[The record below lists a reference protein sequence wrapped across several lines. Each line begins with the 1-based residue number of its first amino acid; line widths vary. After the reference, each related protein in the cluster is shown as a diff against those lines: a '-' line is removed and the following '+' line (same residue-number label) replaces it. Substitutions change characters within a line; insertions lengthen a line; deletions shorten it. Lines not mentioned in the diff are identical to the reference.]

1 MSHDDS
7 RTPGTSRNRFRR
19 PGAALL
25 LCLMLISPFAA
36 SAQDAPEPT
45 VEASVNPDDAGPGD
59 AVTITVDLSFD
70 RDELLELEGG
80 DVVTYVTTLT
90 LPDGLDAESAACATG
105 VATVTCEV
113 DVVDDSTIAISGEA
127 PALLAGPGVSLEVQ
141 IDVSDDVDEDEL
153 DITSCTVV
161 GLAASA
167 TPSAIGAASPVA
179 GAPCEG
185 AETEITIPVVIPAP
199 TQEPTETPTPE
210 PTETPTPEPTETSTP
225 EPTETPTP
233 EPTNTSTPEPTETP
247 TPEPTNTPTPEPT
260 ETPTPEPTETP
271 TPEPTETPTP
281 EPTATSTPE
290 PTNTPTPEPT
300 ETPTPEP
307 TETPTPEPT
316 ETPTPEPTNTP
327 TPEPTETPTSE
338 PIIPTVE
345 AIVSKPAPVAGET
358 VDVTL
363 NVDIESTDRQVIT
376 TAESVPFTITLDVPD
391 DVTVDSATC
400 ALDEDGSDVACDTN
414 TTNESMVVITGEIP
428 ASASS
433 LDTQVSIALT
443 VDENVPESNLTLT
456 ACSSVGEADAGTPVA
471 AATPAT
477 QSCEGTE
484 TAIQF
489 QVVEPV
495 PTETPTLEPTN
506 TPVPTE
512 TPTPEPTDTPT
523 PEPTNTPT
531 PVPTNTPEPTETPT
545 PELTNTPT
553 PGSLAGYGS
562 SSFAT
567 DVAEAN
573 ETPIVLPSTGQ
584 GANETSDDSIGW
596 LLASG
601 MALALIAI
609 GFGVAFRPVSYTH
622 LRAHETVLD

>member
-161 GLAASA
+161 GIAASA

-199 TQEPTETPTPE
+199 TQEPTETPTPA
-210 PTETPTPEPTETSTP
+210 
-225 EPTETPTP
+225 
-233 EPTNTSTPEPTETP
+233 PTNTPTPEPTETP

-260 ETPTPEPTETP
+260 ETPTPEPTETSTPEPTATPPLTPPATP

-281 EPTATSTPE
+281 EPTETSTPDPTETPTPEPTNTPTPEPTETPTPEPTETSTPEPTETPTPEPTETPTPEPTETSTPE

-316 ETPTPEPTNTP
+316 
-327 TPEPTETPTSE
+327 
-338 PIIPTVE
+338 
-345 AIVSKPAPVAGET
+345 
-358 VDVTL
+358 
-363 NVDIESTDRQVIT
+363 T
-376 TAESVPFTITLDVPD
+376 T
-391 DVTVDSATC
+391 C
-400 ALDEDGSDVACDTN
+400 
-414 TTNESMVVITGEIP
+414 
-428 ASASS
+428 
-433 LDTQVSIALT
+433 
-443 VDENVPESNLTLT
+443 
-456 ACSSVGEADAGTPVA
+456 
-471 AATPAT
+471 
-477 QSCEGTE
+477 
-484 TAIQF
+484 
-489 QVVEPV
+489 
-495 PTETPTLEPTN
+495 
-506 TPVPTE
+506 
-512 TPTPEPTDTPT
+512 
-523 PEPTNTPT
+523 
-531 PVPTNTPEPTETPT
+531 
-545 PELTNTPT
+545 
-553 PGSLAGYGS
+553 
-562 SSFAT
+562 
-567 DVAEAN
+567 
-573 ETPIVLPSTGQ
+573 
-584 GANETSDDSIGW
+584 
-596 LLASG
+596 LL
-601 MALALIAI
+601 
-609 GFGVAFRPVSYTH
+609 YT
-622 LRAHETVLD
+622 

>member
-161 GLAASA
+161 GIAASA

-210 PTETPTPEPTETSTP
+210 PTETSTPEPTETSTPEPTETSTP

-233 EPTNTSTPEPTETP
+233 EPTE
-247 TPEPTNTPTPEPT
+247 
-260 ETPTPEPTETP
+260 
-271 TPEPTETPTP
+271 
-281 EPTATSTPE
+281 TSTPE
-290 PTNTPTPEPT
+290 PTN
-300 ETPTPEP
+300 TPTPEP

-477 QSCEGTE
+477 QSCETTE

-495 PTETPTLEPTN
+495 PTETPTLDPTN

-512 TPTPEPTDTPT
+512 TPTPEPTNTPT

>member
-281 EPTATSTPE
+281 EPT
-290 PTNTPTPEPT
+290 
-300 ETPTPEP
+300 
-307 TETPTPEPT
+307 
-316 ETPTPEPTNTP
+316 NTP

-414 TTNESMVVITGEIP
+414 TTNESMVVITGDIP
-428 ASASS
+428 ASAAS

-512 TPTPEPTDTPT
+512 TPTPEPTETPT

-609 GFGVAFRPVSYTH
+609 GFGVAFRPRAVSYTH
-622 LRAHETVLD
+622 LTLPTI